1 MQAQNILKIKDLGI
15 SFGGIVA
22 LDKVSFDVKESSI
35 TSLIGPNG
43 AGKTTLFNCLTGFY
57 KATTGELNFV
67 SKNGEMNIKKVLGE
81 KFTKQDLY
89 NPFRLLEKL
98 KYKMFGGVHMVVS
111 GGLAR
116 TFQNIRLFR
125 GMTVLE
131 NLLVAQHH
139 SLNLN
144 IISGVIQ
151 TTNYKKKEQTA
162 IDKAYRIL
170 DMLDLT
176 KEANAIS
183 SSLPYGKEKKVEI
196 ARALC
201 GDNIKVIC
209 LDEPA
214 AGLNSVETEELS
226 KTIQYIRDKLKI
238 TIFLIEH
245 DMS

>member
-98 KYKMFGGVHMVVS
+98 KYKMFGGVHMV
-111 GGLAR
+111 
-116 TFQNIRLFR
+116 
-125 GMTVLE
+125 
-131 NLLVAQHH
+131 
-139 SLNLN
+139 
-144 IISGVIQ
+144 
-151 TTNYKKKEQTA
+151 
-162 IDKAYRIL
+162 IL
-170 DMLDLT
+170 M
-176 KEANAIS
+176 IGRQGS
-183 SSLPYGKEKKVEI
+183 SSLNFFLKAFFLDDNKKNN
-196 ARALC
+196 R
-201 GDNIKVIC
+201 
-209 LDEPA
+209 
-214 AGLNSVETEELS
+214 
-226 KTIQYIRDKLKI
+226 YDKK
-238 TIFLIEH
+238 
-245 DMS
+245 